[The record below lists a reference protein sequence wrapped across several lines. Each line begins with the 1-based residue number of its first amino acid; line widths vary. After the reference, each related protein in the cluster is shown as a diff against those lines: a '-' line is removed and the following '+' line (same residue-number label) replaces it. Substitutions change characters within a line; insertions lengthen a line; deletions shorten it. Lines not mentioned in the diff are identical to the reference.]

1 MWELL
6 FLLLPLAALSGWL
19 LGRKQ
24 PFRRKPVAVNL
35 AADYYDGLNY
45 LLNEQTEK
53 AMESFSRML
62 NVNANNVEANL
73 MLGNLFRRKGE
84 VDKAIRIHQDLLAKP
99 SLTAKQR
106 CQSLLALGQDY
117 LCAGVYDRAESLFR
131 ELSDVYQDISEKS
144 LQFLISI
151 YEIEKD
157 WDQAIEAAKKLQSKT
172 MEYMGIPIAQ
182 YYCEKAVIAKQR
194 GDLALALKY
203 SKAALQ
209 ADRGCV
215 RASILQGDIEVSA
228 GKYTTALKSYKRIV
242 QQDRVFLPEIIER
255 IVKCYEKL
263 NAGVALDHYLQQ
275 LLQAHPNITLVLA
288 YANRLQAQ
296 KKTSEALQ
304 FITQYLRQHPSIL
317 GLNHLIA
324 FHLFESSDSEQQGL
338 LNLQALIGKLLANK
352 PVYQCQSCG
361 FSAKSIHWH
370 CPGCKRWCIVK
381 PIAGLDLEN
390 KLQQ

>member
-6 FLLLPLAALSGWL
+6 FLLLPLAALSGWF
-19 LGRKQ
+19 LGKKQ
-24 PFRRKPVAVNL
+24 SFRRKSVAVNL

-45 LLNEQTEK
+45 LLNEQIEK

-73 MLGNLFRRKGE
+73 MLGHLFRRKGE

-117 LCAGVYDRAESLFR
+117 LCAGVYDRAESLFQ

-157 WDQAIEAAKKLQSKT
+157 WDKAIDVAKQLQSKT
-172 MEYMGIPIAQ
+172 MEYMGLQIAQ
-182 YYCEKAVIAKQR
+182 YYCEKAVLAKQR
-194 GDLALALKY
+194 GDLALALKCI
-203 SKAALQ
+203 KQALQ

-228 GKYTTALKSYKRIV
+228 GRYEAALKAYKRV
-242 QQDRVFLPEIIER
+242 AQQDRTFLPEVIER
-255 IVKCYEKL
+255 IVKCYEKI
-263 NAGVALDHYLQQ
+263 NAGVALDYYLQQ
-275 LLQAHPNITLVLA
+275 LLLDHPSVTLILS
-288 YANRLQAQ
+288 YANRLQQQQ
-296 KKTSEALQ
+296 KTQEALQ
-304 FITQYLRQHPSIL
+304 FMTQYLRQHPSIM
-317 GLNHLIA
+317 GLNHLVA
-324 FHLFESSDSEQQGL
+324 LHLLQSSESEQQGL
-338 LNLQALIGKLLANK
+338 LNLQALIGKLLVNK

-361 FSAKSIHWH
+361 FSAKSMHWH
-370 CPGCKRWCIVK
+370 CPGCKQWGIVK
-381 PIAGLDLEN
+381 PIAGLELES
-390 KLQQ
+390 KSHF

>member
-19 LGRKQ
+19 LGKRQ
-24 PFRRKPVAVNL
+24 PFKRKAVAVNL
-35 AADYYDGLNY
+35 AADYYDGLHY
-45 LLNEQTEK
+45 LLNEQVEK

-73 MLGNLFRRKGE
+73 MLGHLFRRKGE

-117 LCAGVYDRAESLFR
+117 LCAGVYDRAESLFQ

-144 LQFLISI
+144 LQFLINI

-157 WDQAIEAAKKLQSKT
+157 WDKAIEVSKQLQNKT
-172 MEYMGIPIAQ
+172 MEYMGVRVAQ
-182 YYCEKAVIAKQR
+182 YYCEKALIAKQR
-194 GDLALALKY
+194 GDLALALKDIKY
-203 SKAALQ
+203 ALQ
-209 ADRGCV
+209 ADRRCV

-228 GKYTTALKSYKRIV
+228 GRYKSALKAYKRVV
-242 QQDRVFLPEIIER
+242 QQDCIFLPEVIER

-263 NAGVALDHYLQQ
+263 DAGIGLDQYLQQ
-275 LLQAHPNITLVLA
+275 VLQEYPNITIVLA
-288 YANRLQAQ
+288 YANRLQQQQ
-296 KKTSEALQ
+296 KTEEALQ
-304 FITQYLRQHPSIL
+304 FITRYLRQHPSIM
-317 GLNHLIA
+317 GLNHLVA
-324 FHLFESSDSEQQGL
+324 FHLFQSSDNELQGL

-361 FSAKSIHWH
+361 FSAKSMHWH
-370 CPGCKRWCIVK
+370 CPGCKQWGIVK
-381 PIAGLDLEN
+381 PIAGLELES
-390 KLQQ
+390 KLHT